1 MQISA
6 DVLEELASLFFKSH
20 WKPRKPIS
28 VTISQET
35 LDYKTALLLTI
46 GQKKKDADQQGLFS
60 TYYKTHKI
68 EIQTIIS
75 GAR

>member
-6 DVLEELASLFFKSH
+6 EVLEELASLFFKSH
-20 WKPRKPIS
+20 WKPRKQIS
-28 VTISQET
+28 VIIFQET

-46 GQKKKDADQQGLFS
+46 GQKKKDADQGLFT
-60 TYYKTHKI
+60 TYYKTHKT
-68 EIQTIIS
+68 ELQTIIS